1 MASPLSSPER
11 ALGEVFP
18 AYADSAWLQLVAI
31 MAAATLA
38 TWVVGLFLD
47 RVVARLAARTRTEA
61 DDKVVEAVHWP
72 IRVLLLAVGFGV
84 GVDRLQ
90 LEPEVVSTARRALLT
105 VVLVFWTVASM
116 RVAEVLLRGLARRH
130 RRGALVSGQ
139 AEPLFENVVKVAVLL
154 LGGYAVLRVWS
165 FDISGLLAAGG
176 IAGLAIGFAARDT
189 LANVFAGVFI
199 FADRP
204 YEVGDFVT
212 LDTGDRGVVTQI
224 GLRSTRLLTRDDVG
238 ITIPNAVIGNAKINN
253 ESGGRHVKY
262 RLRIRVGIAYDSDVQ
277 RVEAIQLGVARE
289 NDKVC
294 SDPEP
299 RVRFR
304 AFGPSAFEYELLC
317 WVEDPVH
324 RGIVVHELLT
334 GTHMAFAQ
342 AGIEIPLNQ
351 HDVHIKEPYRAR
363 CGDDQSSIE
372 GAVGEASRWDRPA
385 NSTP

>member
-1 MASPLSSPER
+1 MARLTTPER
-11 ALGEVFP
+11 ALAELFP
-18 AYADSAWLQLVAI
+18 TYADRPWLQVAVI
-31 MAAATLA
+31 IVAATLG
-38 TWVVGLFLD
+38 TWLVALFLD

-72 IRVLLLAVGFGV
+72 IRVLLLAVGFGI
-84 GVDRLQ
+84 GVERLQ
-90 LEPEVVSTARRALLT
+90 LEPEVVSTVRRALLT

-154 LGGYAVLRVWS
+154 LGGYAALRVWS

-212 LDTGDRGVVTQI
+212 LDTGERGVVTQI

-294 SDPEP
+294 SEPEP

-317 WVEDPVH
+317 WIEEPVH

-334 GTHMAFAQ
+334 GTHRAFAQ
-342 AGIEIPLNQ
+342 AGIEIPFNQ
-351 HDVHIKEPYRAR
+351 HDVHIKESCRAR
-363 CGDDQSSIE
+363 SGDVQSSIE
-372 GAVGEASRWDRPA
+372 DAVGDSPLR
-385 NSTP
+385 S